1 VIRVQEWAEIRHLHF
16 AEGLSARAIAVKL
29 GVARDT
35 VARALRSESPPRYAR
50 PPSGSAFDG
59 VEPRVRGLLTEF
71 PSMPA
76 TVLAER
82 VGWTGSASW
91 FRKQVALLR
100 PQYAPKDPA
109 DRLSYR
115 PGDQAQCD
123 LWFPPVKVPVGGGQV
138 ASPPVLVMVASFSRF
153 LTARMLPSRTTP
165 DLLAGIWQ
173 VVARQLSAV
182 PRRLVWDNE
191 AGIGRGGRLADGVAS
206 FTGTLA
212 TRIVQLKPYDPES
225 KGIVERA
232 NGYLETSFL
241 PGRRF
246 ASPADFNAQLAG
258 WLPVVNQ
265 RTVRAVGGRPDAL
278 IEIDRAA
285 MLPLPPVT
293 PMTGFCHRVRLG
305 RDYYVRVAS
314 NDYSVDPTMIGRMVE
329 VTAGLEEVVVTAEG
343 RRWAR
348 HSRVWASRMTVTD
361 PAHVEA
367 AARLRSGPAQPVTTA
382 EPDLVR
388 DLGDYDLAFGVD
400 LDGQV
405 A

>member
-1 VIRVQEWAEIRHLHF
+1 
-16 AEGLSARAIAVKL
+16 
-29 GVARDT
+29 
-35 VARALRSESPPRYAR
+35 
-50 PPSGSAFDG
+50 
-59 VEPRVRGLLTEF
+59 
-71 PSMPA
+71 
-76 TVLAER
+76 

-91 FRKQVALLR
+91 FRKRVAVLR

-191 AGIGRGGRLADGVAS
+191 AGIGRGGRLADGVAG

-246 ASPADFNAQLAG
+246 CSPDDFNAQLAD
-258 WLPVVNQ
+258 WLPIANQ
-265 RTVRAVGGRPDAL
+265 RVVRAVGGRPAEL
-278 IEIDRAA
+278 VEADRAA
-285 MLPLPPVT
+285 MLPLPPV
-293 PMTGFCHRVRLG
+293 PPVTGWRSQLRLG
-305 RDYYVRVAS
+305 RDYYVRVAG

-329 VTAGLEEVVVTAEG
+329 VAADLDQVIVTADG
-343 RRWAR
+343 RQWAR
-348 HSRVWASRMTVTD
+348 HRRAWAARLTITD
-361 PAHVEA
+361 PAHVQTAAQLRAVFAPSQRGGEA
-367 AARLRSGPAQPVTTA
+367 
-382 EPDLVR
+382 DLVR
-388 DLGDYDLAFGVD
+388 DLGDYDRAFGVD